1 MGERPP
7 LRCRLAE
14 LWTPYAHLQDIGTRC
29 SKLSSSQVAA
39 RSLGQ
44 NRTYL
49 HLVDELDLLFIW
61 WEQGGG
67 GAANHKEATV
77 NVPSLPTDRVVSL
90 RGGTRALS
98 NVPSLCPD
106 RLVSLRGRTCVLFH
120 RPFWFP

>member
-7 LRCRLAE
+7 LRCWLAE
-14 LWTPYAHLQDIGTRC
+14 LWTPYALLQDVGTRC

-39 RSLGQ
+39 QSLGQ

-67 GAANHKEATV
+67 GAAHHKEATV
-77 NVPSLPTDRVVSL
+77 NVRPS
-90 RGGTRALS
+90 
-98 NVPSLCPD
+98 
-106 RLVSLRGRTCVLFH
+106 
-120 RPFWFP
+120 